1 MHQAPDPWLTGGMPP
16 FDEDTWEL
24 YGPEDWT
31 QVDDL
36 ATELPDQL
44 HKLQRLWLIEA
55 TRHQVLPLDDR
66 SVERF
71 LASLAGRPEL
81 ITGHSQVL
89 FGGMRRLSEGSVI
102 NVKNRSHAVTAE
114 VEVRPDRPAAGVIVA
129 QGGAFGGWS
138 LYVIDRR
145 PRYCHNL
152 AGLRQFVVEGTEPI
166 PPGRHQVRL
175 EFAADRVALGTCG
188 VVRLFI
194 DGHPAG
200 EGGWTPRC
208 RGSTPGTR
216 RWTWAATSATR

>member
-1 MHQAPDPWLTGGMPP
+1 M
-16 FDEDTWEL
+16 
-24 YGPEDWT
+24 
-31 QVDDL
+31 
-36 ATELPDQL
+36 
-44 HKLQRLWLIEA
+44 
-55 TRHQVLPLDDR
+55 
-66 SVERF
+66 ERF

-175 EFAADRVALGTCG
+175 EFAADRVALGTGG

-200 EGGWTPRC
+200 EGRVDATVPMIYSGDETLDLGCDLGNPV
-208 RGSTPGTR
+208 SADY
-216 RWTWAATSATR
+216 AAEGNAFTGRVHWVQIDIDPTDADHLVDPEERLRVIMARQ